1 MKIKKIKSALCKS
14 GSSSLNICRLLPFLP
29 EGIRGADF
37 RLLRLE
43 LLIGDSAGAKI
54 NNILR
59 LKL

>member
-1 MKIKKIKSALCKS
+1 
-14 GSSSLNICRLLPFLP
+14 LLPFLP
-29 EGIRGADF
+29 EKIRGADF

-43 LLIGDSAGAKI
+43 LLIGDSAGAKV